1 MSMELVPGVL
11 VRNPA
16 QPQWGLGEVQS
27 AIGDRVTVN
36 FEHAGKLLIK
46 VDQVGLEVVNEQD
59 LSPCSEGP
67 GETGTRPTLGGDMT
81 VGSRAI
87 AGGPKMRPERGVI
100 R

>member
-1 MSMELVPGVL
+1 MSFELVPGVL

-59 LSPCSEGP
+59 LSP
-67 GETGTRPTLGGDMT
+67 
-81 VGSRAI
+81 
-87 AGGPKMRPERGVI
+87 
-100 R
+100 

>member
-1 MSMELVPGVL
+1 MSFELVPGVL

-59 LSPCSEGP
+59 PSP
-67 GETGTRPTLGGDMT
+67 
-81 VGSRAI
+81 
-87 AGGPKMRPERGVI
+87 
-100 R
+100 